1 MIYEQTC
8 IYKNSDGNNLSLNL
22 NDYNFESLIDDINYL
37 NGFNRRGTINEFV
50 RYYEDLSILSINL
63 FLKNNSPIT
72 ANDWVDVFTLVSNKF
87 WFSDFD
93 VPEHQPIGPL
103 GINSGTMLTI
113 GLNSIADT
121 NKNLL
126 LTTLTTG
133 DGRMAYKDI
142 YLQEN
147 NYGVVINR
155 AYSVVKK

>member
-1 MIYEQTC
+1 MIYEQPS
-8 IYKNSDGNNLSLNL
+8 IYKSVGENLSLNL
-22 NDYNFESLIDDINYL
+22 NDYNFESLINNINYL
-37 NGFNRRGTINEFV
+37 NGFNRRGTDNEFV
-50 RYYEDLSILSINL
+50 RYYDDLSILSINL
-63 FLKNNSPIT
+63 FLKNNSSLT
-72 ANDWVDVFTLVSNKF
+72 ANDWIDLFTLVSNKF

-93 VPEHQPIGPL
+93 TPEHQPIGPL
-103 GINSGTMLTI
+103 GINSGTMITI
-113 GLNSIADT
+113 GLDSAAQT

-142 YLQEN
+142 YLQES